1 MAWRKLA
8 LLVLGVIMLCSLA
21 ACGNKVDSKA
31 VREYADEITEKM
43 LLAYNEDNYEEYIAN
58 TNSQFKT
65 VVSED
70 KMKEGNEMIRGKIG
84 DYVPGSKKF
93 KDAVKTSQ
101 KEQKYL
107 VVRYNAKFTDESE
120 DVLVTMIFDDN
131 EAHQVGGIFFNSP
144 KLREQSEK

>member
-1 MAWRKLA
+1 MTFKKMG
-8 LLVLGVIMLCSLA
+8 LLLLCLMMTCSLA
-21 ACGNKVDSKA
+21 ACGNKVDSKV
-31 VREYADEITEKM
+31 VRQYADGMTENM
-43 LLAYNEDNYEEYIAN
+43 LLAYNEDNYEQYIADV
-58 TNSQFKT
+58 NSQFKAAVT
-65 VVSED
+65 ED

-131 EAHQVGGIFFNSP
+131 EAHEVGGIFFNSP
-144 KLREQSEK
+144 KLREQ